1 MKYLVRSIETIY
13 VHYEQEVVAENKEQA
28 KEIAFSN
35 MKWEKAKEIP
45 LDDGGLIEIE
55 EVKDEGR

>member
-13 VHYEQEVVAENKEQA
+13 VHYEQEVVAENEEKA
-28 KEIAFSN
+28 IEIASSN
-35 MKWEKAKEIP
+35 MKWEKAREIP

-55 EVKDEGR
+55 EIKE